1 MIVYACQYDAP
12 LLLAPLPS
20 TGHSD
25 TRYSILGHTRGG
37 LGEDP
42 ALHQWSLANPEF
54 YSRRGGGGGLF
65 FRLPPDDAALLRG
78 YDPSGGV
85 LPPVPTPPVFP
96 STCSSLNSVL

>member
-1 MIVYACQYDAP
+1 MHVNTTP
-12 LLLAPLPS
+12 PS
-20 TGHSD
+20 CWHHFQAQGTVILG
-25 TRYSILGHTRGG
+25 TMVLGHTRGG